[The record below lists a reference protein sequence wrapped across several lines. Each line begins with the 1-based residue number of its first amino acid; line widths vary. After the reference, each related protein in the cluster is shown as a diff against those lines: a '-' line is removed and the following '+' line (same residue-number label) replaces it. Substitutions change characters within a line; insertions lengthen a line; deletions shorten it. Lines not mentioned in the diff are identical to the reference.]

1 MNLHKKDNIKFEYIS
16 IEDGLSQSVVECM
29 IQDSAGFLWFGT
41 QDGLNRYDGM
51 KFTVYRNDPGIPAS
65 LCHNHLR
72 CICEDKNKDLWIGT
86 DKGLSRY
93 DREKDIFI
101 NYRHDEGNERSIP
114 NDQIRSVFED
124 KEGVLWIGTYTGG
137 LAKYNETDDNFSS
150 YKFSKNDDST
160 LSDDRV
166 NFITED
172 CYSNLWIGTWGGGV
186 NMFDKATGK
195 FIRLKFSDDESRRKS
210 FNRVNYIC
218 TDKKGNLYAATNYG
232 LFFLEKG
239 KNKFRHFINDPLC
252 QKSISDNL
260 VSVVFTDS
268 RDNVLIGTRENGLN
282 IFNPETEE
290 FSIFKKDKDNPGAIS
305 NNSITSI
312 LEDRSGIIWIGTYG
326 SGLNKFNRKSN
337 RIYHFFSE
345 PNNQNS
351 LSSNLIFN
359 LCEDEEGILWI
370 GTRDEGFNRFDRIKN
385 EFTVF
390 KNDVNDPTGL
400 TNNTINCILTDSN
413 DILWIATHNGLNKFN
428 KRSKK
433 FTHYFHDPANK
444 KSIGHNVI
452 FALEKD
458 SAGFIWI
465 TTMGGGLS
473 RLDPEK
479 DEFVNYIHDPE
490 NEYSIITNRT
500 RCIKIENENTIWI
513 GTDGGGI
520 IRFDPVEEKFYNYK
534 HYTDNLSGVSS
545 NIIMTLFIDSS
556 CNIWAGTVGGG
567 LNKYEREKDNF
578 RKFDRRD
585 GLPNDTIMGILEDD
599 HRNIWL
605 STNFGLSK
613 FDPVNETFKNYDQRD
628 GFQSNE
634 FNQMA
639 YLKLKSGE
647 IAFGGTNGLNIFHPD
662 DIKDNLF
669 VPPVV
674 ITNFLISNKAV
685 PISEKNSVLKRSITL
700 EEEITL
706 SHRDNVFSFEFA
718 ALDYNIP
725 AKNQYAYKMEGF
737 DKDWVY
743 PGNRGFAT
751 YTNLDHGEYVFRVRG
766 SNNDGVWNDEGAS
779 IKINIDPPFW
789 KTLWFK
795 GLGLL
800 AVAGTAGSIYRS
812 KLEKVK
818 REKKAQE
825 DFTRRLIEVQ
835 ENDKKRI
842 SMELHDSIGQDLLIT
857 KNKILLSLNKPDDKE
872 LMIRNIK
879 EASDIISDTLN
890 DVREIS
896 YTLHPYQIERLGLSK
911 AIQSII
917 DRASRSSEII
927 FTKNIDVID
936 KLVQPDVE
944 ISLYRIVQECINNI
958 LKHSKATEVI
968 LNVSKGEE
976 EISVL
981 VSDNGEGFDMNKIK
995 ADPSKHGFGLKGMTE
1010 RVKLFDGRLNIE
1022 SSEGNG
1028 TSYNINIPY
1037 KSKTLTNKV

>member
-1 MNLHKKDNIKFEYIS
+1 MHKKDNIKFEYIS

-51 KFTVYRNDPGIPAS
+51 KFTVYRNDPGNPAS

-917 DRASRSSEII
+917 DRASRSSDIV
-927 FTKNIDVID
+927 FTKNIDTID

-968 LNVSKGEE
+968 LNVSKGNE

>member
-51 KFTVYRNDPGIPAS
+51 KFTVYRNDPGNPAS

-917 DRASRSSEII
+917 DRASRSSDIV
-927 FTKNIDVID
+927 FTKNIDTID

-968 LNVSKGEE
+968 LNVSKGNE

>member
-1 MNLHKKDNIKFEYIS
+1 MNLHKKDNIKFEHIS

-51 KFTVYRNDPGIPAS
+51 KFTVYRNDPGNPGS
-65 LCHNHLR
+65 LCHNHIR
-72 CICEDKNKDLWIGT
+72 CISEDKNKDLWIGT
-86 DKGLSRY
+86 DKGLCRY

-101 NYRHDEGNERSIP
+101 NFRHDPDNEKSIP
-114 NDQIRSVFED
+114 NDQIRSVYED
-124 KEGVLWIGTYTGG
+124 KEGTLWIGTYTGG
-137 LAKYNETDDNFSS
+137 LAKYNEAENNFSAF
-150 YKFSKNDDST
+150 KFSKNDDSS

-172 CYSNLWIGTWGGGV
+172 CNSNIWIGTWGGGV
-186 NMFDKATGK
+186 NMFNRETGR
-195 FIRLKFSDDESRRKS
+195 FVRLKFSDDHSHRTS

-218 TDKKGNLYAATNYG
+218 TDRKGNLYAATNYG
-232 LFFLEKG
+232 LFFLENG
-239 KNKFRHFINDPLC
+239 KNKFRHFINDPHR
-252 QKSISDNL
+252 QGSISDNL
-260 VSVVFTDS
+260 VSVVFIDS
-268 RDNVLIGTRENGLN
+268 RDNILIGTRENGLN

-326 SGLNKFNRKSN
+326 NGLNRFNRKSN

-359 LCEDEEGILWI
+359 ICEDDEGILWI
-370 GTRDEGFNRFDRIKN
+370 GTRDEGFNRFDREKN
-385 EFTVF
+385 EYTIF
-390 KNDVNDPTGL
+390 KNDVNDPSGL
-400 TNNTINCILTDSN
+400 TNNTINFILADSD

-433 FTHYFHDPANK
+433 FTHYFHDPDNI

-458 SAGFIWI
+458 SKGFIWI
-465 TTMGGGLS
+465 TTMGGGIS

-479 DEFVNYIHDPE
+479 EEFLNYRHDPE
-490 NEYSIITNRT
+490 NRYSIITNRT
-500 RCIKIENENTIWI
+500 RCIKIENENTLWI

-534 HYTDNLSGVSS
+534 YYTDNKSGISS
-545 NIIMTLFIDSS
+545 NIIMTVFIDSS
-556 CNIWAGTVGGG
+556 GNIWAGTVGGG
-567 LNKYEREKDNF
+567 LNKYERDKDNF
-578 RKFDRRD
+578 RKYDRRD

-599 HRNIWL
+599 HGNIWL
-605 STNFGLSK
+605 STNFGISK
-613 FDPVNETFKNYDQRD
+613 FDPVKETFKNYDQRD

-639 YLKLKSGE
+639 YMKLKSGE
-647 IAFGGTNGLNIFHPD
+647 MAFGGTNGLNIFHPD

-669 VPPVV
+669 IPPVV
-674 ITNFLISNKAV
+674 ITNFLISNKPV
-685 PISEKNSVLKRSITL
+685 LISENNSVLKKSVTL
-700 EEEITL
+700 EKEITL

-718 ALDYNIP
+718 SLDYNIP
-725 AKNQYAYKMEGF
+725 GKNQYAYRMEGF

-751 YTNLDHGEYVFRVRG
+751 YTNLDHGEYIFRVRG
-766 SNNDGVWNDEGAS
+766 SNNDGIWNEEGTS
-779 IKINIDPPFW
+779 IKIKINPPFW

-795 GLGLL
+795 SFGVL
-800 AVAGTAGSIYRS
+800 AVAGTAGSIYRG
-812 KLEKVK
+812 KLEKIRK
-818 REKKAQE
+818 EKQAQE
-825 DFTRRLIEVQ
+825 EFTRRLIDVQ

-857 KNKILLSLNKPDDKE
+857 KNKIMLSLNKPDDKE

-917 DRASRSSEII
+917 DRASRSSDIV
-927 FTKNIDVID
+927 FTKSIDLID

-968 LNVSKGEE
+968 LNVSKGNED
-976 EISVL
+976 ISIL
-981 VSDNGEGFDMNKIK
+981 VSDNGAGFDMNKIK
-995 ADPSKHGFGLKGMTE
+995 ADLSKHGFGLKGMAE
-1010 RVKLFDGRLNIE
+1010 RVKLFDGRLNIV

-1028 TSYNINIPY
+1028 TSYNINVPY
-1037 KSKTLTNKV
+1037 KTKL